1 MDVLKQY
8 LPLCWFKNHPLQLPS
23 SMPFFKANLIFFCTI
38 ELLTLLNMVPILDAF
53 VEAIM
58 DGALTLFFVLTI
70 LSLNRAMHN
79 YLQVASAI
87 LVCEN
92 LLSIFSIPVLAWLII
107 TPDWL
112 SYTALAGLLI
122 WNFAIITY
130 LLKKVLSIDILAS
143 SILAFVYF
151 ISTYG
156 LAYSF
161 TLLF

>member
-1 MDVLKQY
+1 MDILKQY
-8 LPLCWFKNHPLQLPS
+8 LPLCWFKSHPLQLPVS
-23 SMPFFKANLIFFCTI
+23 EAFFKANLIFFCI
-38 ELLTLLNMVPILDAF
+38 AELLTLLNMVPILDAV

-58 DGALTLFFVLTI
+58 NGALTLLFVLII
-70 LSLNRAMHN
+70 LSLNRTMHN

-92 LLSIFSIPVLAWLII
+92 VLSIFGVPVLAWVII

-112 SYTALAGLLI
+112 SYTALTGLLI
-122 WNFAIITY
+122 WIFAVISY
-130 LLKKVLSIDILAS
+130 LLKKVLSIDVLAS
-143 SILAFVYF
+143 SVLAFVYF